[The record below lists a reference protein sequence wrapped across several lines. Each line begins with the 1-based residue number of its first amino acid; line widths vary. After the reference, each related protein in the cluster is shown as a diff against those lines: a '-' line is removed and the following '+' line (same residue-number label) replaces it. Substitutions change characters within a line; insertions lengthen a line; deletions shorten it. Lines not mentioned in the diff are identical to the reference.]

1 MSRKICVI
9 TSGRADY
16 GLLRGVMRG
25 INNDSDLKL
34 QVIAAGS
41 HLSMGLGATYTT
53 IEADG
58 FVIDK
63 KVPSIIGDDSSLGIA
78 QSMGLA
84 IAGFAEAL
92 ASLSPDIVLVLGDRY
107 EIFSAVAAALVARMP
122 VAHIHGG
129 ELTLGAYDDALR
141 HCITKMSHLH
151 FVAAESYKQR
161 VIQLGESPQAVFMVG
176 GLGVDSILQE
186 PPLSRTELEAAL
198 DFTLGHRNL
207 LITFHPTT
215 LSAESATAQISQLLT
230 ALDRLSDTHFI
241 FTTPNADNGGGEIF
255 HQLEEFI
262 QGKTHCKIY
271 HYLGPQRYY
280 ACLRHCDAI
289 VGNSSSGILEAPSF
303 KIPTVNIG
311 TRQEGRLRAG
321 SIIDCEATSDS
332 IGAALELAYSQK
344 FQSQLKEVKNPYGE
358 GGATP
363 KIIEV
368 LRDYPLNNITSKQ
381 FFDWVSI

>member
-34 QVIAAGS
+34 QLIAAGS

-63 KVPSIIGDDSSLGIA
+63 KVPSITGDDSSLGIA

-241 FTTPNADNGGGEIF
+241 FTTPNADNGGGEIL
-255 HQLEEFI
+255 HQLEEFT

-271 HYLGPQRYY
+271 HYLGQQRYY

-303 KIPTVNIG
+303 NSTISLI
-311 TRQEGRLRAG
+311 EGSALLSISAQSWLR
-321 SIIDCEATSDS
+321 IDSGVSDD
-332 IGAALELAYSQK
+332 
-344 FQSQLKEVKNPYGE
+344 N
-358 GGATP
+358 
-363 KIIEV
+363 
-368 LRDYPLNNITSKQ
+368 
-381 FFDWVSI
+381 